1 MFRIKNLRVV
11 LHVFFFYW
19 KDKGIPPFKCRVLAD
34 LVRNNPFGIW
44 NNWNRIQLVHLFVY
58 FLGGY
63 WKFLRLQ
70 EEYITR
76 PSDSWYILLIVE
88 EISNSLLESKQTRDL
103 IVKSITGLS
112 TLVSLT
118 LLIHLGHIQ
127 YTPELIFSLHNTVK
141 NRFSS

>member
-1 MFRIKNLRVV
+1 MIRLHQKTKKQRLFIYEKQNKLILILNYFSLTDKMFRIKNLRVV

-76 PSDSWYILLIVE
+76 PSDSWYILFIVE
-88 EISNSLLESKQTRDL
+88 EISNSLLESKQMLDL
-103 IVKSITGLS
+103 IVK
-112 TLVSLT
+112 
-118 LLIHLGHIQ
+118 
-127 YTPELIFSLHNTVK
+127 YTWAQ
-141 NRFSS
+141 